1 MSKMLDMKKLISY
14 RLATQLSIFLFGLL
28 ILFHTSVILGI
39 AVFDYVPT
47 DFLWGG
53 RMETKEQLL
62 AFEFISLLIIVL
74 CLFIVLVRSERIRI
88 PTLMGVAKV
97 GLWVLFVLF
106 FINTVGNL
114 MAKTTFEKF
123 FALVTALLAML
134 CLRMAIEST
143 AKKR

>member
-1 MSKMLDMKKLISY
+1 MKKLISY
-14 RLATQLSIFLFGLL
+14 RLATQLSLFLFALL
-28 ILFHTSVILGI
+28 ILFHTSVILGMI
-39 AVFDYVPT
+39 VFDYVPI

-62 AFEFISLLIIVL
+62 GYEIISLLIMVL

-88 PTLMGVAKV
+88 PILMGVAKV
-97 GLWVLFVLF
+97 VLWVLFVLF

-114 MAKTTFEKF
+114 MANTTFEKF
-123 FALVTALLAML
+123 FAIMTALLAML

-143 AKKR
+143 AKKG